1 MTVAETTAPNPR
13 LKNPPLGSSE
23 EHFIY
28 ADGGS
33 ISLGL
38 VELWR
43 QRELVWIFTK
53 RQILVRYQQMALGIF
68 WIILEPLAYLTMMTV
83 VFGML
88 LRVNTGNY
96 PYAVFAFAGIM
107 PWLLFS
113 KATTAAA
120 NSLADNMGLISKV
133 YFQRL
138 LLPVAGVVR
147 EFFDSVVVFVIL
159 VLLAWIFGFPPTAKL
174 LLAPVVLIYTAAAA
188 LAVGL
193 WLASIMVPFR
203 DLRPLLGLVLQAGMY
218 ATPVLYPP
226 DLVPPALLP
235 YYQLNPIYW
244 TIELFRWLL
253 LDRAVTF
260 TASFGYSVG
269 AVVIALLTGLI
280 VFAKGQKQVVD
291 VQ

>member
-1 MTVAETTAPNPR
+1 MVAAEMITMSSRIENT
-13 LKNPPLGSSE
+13 PLSSSE
-23 EHFIY
+23 EHLIE
-28 ADGGS
+28 ADARG

-38 VELWR
+38 AELWR

-53 RQILVRYQQMALGIF
+53 RQIFVRYRQMALGIF
-68 WIILEPLAYLTMMTV
+68 WVILEPLAYLSMMTV

-138 LLPVAGVVR
+138 LLPVAGVIR
-147 EFFDSVVVFVIL
+147 EFFDSAVVFVIL
-159 VLLAWIFGFPPTAKL
+159 VLLAWLSGFPPTAKL
-174 LLAPVVLIYTAAAA
+174 LLAPVVLIYTSAVA

-203 DLRPLLGLVLQAGMY
+203 DIRPLLGLVLQAGMY

-226 DLVPPALLP
+226 DLVPKALLP
-235 YYQLNPIYW
+235 YYQLNPMYW

-253 LDRAVTF
+253 LDRPVTY
-260 TASFGYSVG
+260 TASFGYSIG
-269 AVVIALLTGLI
+269 AVLIALVTGLI
-280 VFAKGQKQVVD
+280 VFANGQKRVVD

>member
-1 MTVAETTAPNPR
+1 MVAAEMTAANSEIENSPM
-13 LKNPPLGSSE
+13 GSSE
-23 EHFIY
+23 EHLIE
-28 ADGGS
+28 AGGGG
-33 ISLGL
+33 ISFGL
-38 VELWR
+38 AELWQ

-53 RQILVRYQQMALGIF
+53 RQIFVRYRQMALGIF
-68 WIILEPLAYLTMMTV
+68 WVALEPLAYLLMMTV

-120 NSLADNMGLISKV
+120 SSLADNMGLISKV

-147 EFFDSVVVFVIL
+147 ELFDSAVVFVIL
-159 VLLAWIFGFPPTAKL
+159 VIMAWTFGYPPTMKL
-174 LLAPVVLIYTAAAA
+174 LLAPVVLMYTSAVA
-188 LAVGL
+188 LAMGL

-203 DLRPLLGLVLQAGMY
+203 DIRPLLGLVLQAGMY

-235 YYQLNPIYW
+235 YYQLNPMYW

-260 TASFGYSVG
+260 TASFGYSIA
-269 AVVIALLTGLI
+269 AVVLGLLTGLI
-280 VFAKGQKQVVD
+280 VFASGQKRVVD

>member
-1 MTVAETTAPNPR
+1 
-13 LKNPPLGSSE
+13 
-23 EHFIY
+23 
-28 ADGGS
+28 
-33 ISLGL
+33 
-38 VELWR
+38 
-43 QRELVWIFTK
+43 
-53 RQILVRYQQMALGIF
+53 
-68 WIILEPLAYLTMMTV
+68 MMTA

-88 LRVNTGNY
+88 LRVDTGKY

-138 LLPVAGVVR
+138 LLPVAGIVR
-147 EFFDSVVVFVIL
+147 ELFDSAIVFVIL
-159 VLLAWIFGFPPTAKL
+159 VLLAWIFGFPPTTKL
-174 LLAPVVLIYTAAAA
+174 LLAPVILIYTSAFA

-203 DLRPLLGLVLQAGMY
+203 DIRPLLGLVLQAGMY
-218 ATPVLYPP
+218 ATPVLYPSN
-226 DLVPPALLP
+226 LVPQTLMP
-235 YYQLNPIYW
+235 YYQLNPMYW

-253 LDRAVTF
+253 LDRPVKF
-260 TASFGYSVG
+260 TASFGYSIG
-269 AVVIALLTGLI
+269 AVVVALLTGLI
-280 VFAKGQKQVVD
+280 VFANGQKRVVD

>member
-1 MTVAETTAPNPR
+1 MTTMSSR
-13 LKNPPLGSSE
+13 IDNPPLQSSE
-23 EHFIY
+23 EHLIE
-28 ADGGS
+28 AGAGG
-33 ISLGL
+33 ISFGL
-38 VELWR
+38 AELWQ

-53 RQILVRYQQMALGIF
+53 RQIFVRYRQMALGIF
-68 WIILEPLAYLTMMTV
+68 WVALEPLAYLSMMTV

-88 LRVNTGNY
+88 LRVNTGKY

-138 LLPVAGVVR
+138 LLPVSGVVR
-147 EFFDSVVVFVIL
+147 ELFDSAVVFVIL

-174 LLAPVVLIYTAAAA
+174 LLAPIVLLYTSVVA

-203 DLRPLLGLVLQAGMY
+203 DIRPLLGLILQAGMY

-226 DLVPPALLP
+226 DLVPQALLP
-235 YYQLNPIYW
+235 YYQLNPMYW

-253 LDRAVTF
+253 LDRPVTY
-260 TASFGYSVG
+260 TASFGYSIG
-269 AVVIALLTGLI
+269 AVVVALLTGLI
-280 VFAKGQKQVVD
+280 VFASGQKRVVD

>member
-1 MTVAETTAPNPR
+1 MTAAETTAMNSR
-13 LKNPPLGSSE
+13 IKNPPLGSSE
-23 EHFIY
+23 EHFIE
-28 ADGGS
+28 ASGGG

-53 RQILVRYQQMALGIF
+53 RQIFVRYQQMALGIF

-88 LRVNTGNY
+88 LRVNTGSY

-138 LLPVAGVVR
+138 LLPVAGIVR
-147 EFFDSVVVFVIL
+147 EFFDSAVVFVIL
-159 VLLAWIFGFPPTAKL
+159 VLLAWIFGFPPTTKL
-174 LLAPVVLIYTAAAA
+174 LLAPVVLIYASAAA

-226 DLVPPALLP
+226 DLVPQALLP
-235 YYQLNPIYW
+235 YYQLNPMYW

-253 LDRAVTF
+253 LDRPVTY
-260 TASFGYSVG
+260 TASFAYSIG
-269 AVVIALLTGLI
+269 AVVIAFVTGLI

>member
-1 MTVAETTAPNPR
+1 MTTVNSGIENSPMDS
-13 LKNPPLGSSE
+13 LE
-23 EHFIY
+23 EHLIE
-28 ADGGS
+28 ADAGG
-33 ISLGL
+33 ISFGL
-38 VELWR
+38 TELWQ
-43 QRELVWIFTK
+43 QRELVWIFTQ
-53 RQILVRYQQMALGIF
+53 RQIFVRYRQMALGIF
-68 WIILEPLAYLTMMTV
+68 WVALEPLAYLLMMTV

-88 LRVNTGNY
+88 LRVNTGKY

-138 LLPVAGVVR
+138 LLPVAGIAR
-147 EFFDSVVVFVIL
+147 ELFDSAVVFVIL
-159 VLLAWIFGFPPTAKL
+159 VCMAWIFGFPPTAKL
-174 LLAPVVLIYTAAAA
+174 LLAPVVLIYTSAVA

-203 DLRPLLGLVLQAGMY
+203 DVRPLLGLVLQAGMY

-226 DLVPPALLP
+226 DLVPRALLP
-235 YYQLNPIYW
+235 YYQLNPMYW

-253 LDRAVTF
+253 LDRPVTF
-260 TASFGYSVG
+260 TASFGYSIG
-269 AVVIALLTGLI
+269 AVVVALLTGLA
-280 VFAKGQKQVVD
+280 VFASGQKRVVD

>member
-1 MTVAETTAPNPR
+1 MTVMNFEIEN
-13 LKNPPLGSSE
+13 SSTVPE
-23 EHFIY
+23 EHVIE
-28 ADGGS
+28 AGAGGVS
-33 ISLGL
+33 FGL
-38 VELWR
+38 AELWQ

-53 RQILVRYQQMALGIF
+53 RQIFVRYRQMALGIF
-68 WIILEPLAYLTMMTV
+68 WVVLEPLAYLLMMTA

-88 LRVNTGNY
+88 LRVNTGKY
-96 PYAVFAFAGIM
+96 PYVVFAFAGIM

-113 KATTAAA
+113 KATSAAA

-138 LLPVAGVVR
+138 LLPVAGVIR
-147 EFFDSVVVFVIL
+147 ELFDSVVVFIIL
-159 VLLAWIFGFPPTAKL
+159 VITAWVFGYPPTTKL
-174 LLAPVVLIYTAAAA
+174 LLAPVILMYTSATA

-226 DLVPPALLP
+226 NLVPRALLP
-235 YYQLNPIYW
+235 FYQLNPMYW

-253 LDRAVTF
+253 LDRPVTF
-260 TASFGYSVG
+260 TASFGYSIG
-269 AVVIALLTGLI
+269 AVVVALLTGLM
-280 VFAKGQKQVVD
+280 VFASGQKRVVD

>member
-1 MTVAETTAPNPR
+1 MTTISPR
-13 LKNPPLGSSE
+13 IENLRLGSSE
-23 EHFIY
+23 EHLIE
-28 ADGGS
+28 ADAGG

-38 VELWR
+38 AELWR

-53 RQILVRYQQMALGIF
+53 RQIFIRYRQMALGIF
-68 WIILEPLAYLTMMTV
+68 WVVLEPLAYLSMMTV

-88 LRVNTGNY
+88 LRVDTGSY

-120 NSLADNMGLISKV
+120 HSLADNMGLISKV

-147 EFFDSVVVFVIL
+147 EFFDSAVVFVIL
-159 VLLAWIFGFPPTAKL
+159 VLLAWIFGFPPAAKL
-174 LLAPVVLIYTAAAA
+174 LLAPVVLIYTSAVA

-203 DLRPLLGLVLQAGMY
+203 DIRPLLGLVLQVGMY

-226 DLVPPALLP
+226 DLVPKALLP
-235 YYQLNPIYW
+235 YYQLNPMYW

-253 LDRAVTF
+253 LDRPVTY
-260 TASFGYSVG
+260 TASFGYSIG

-280 VFAKGQKQVVD
+280 VFANGQKRVVD

>member
-1 MTVAETTAPNPR
+1 MTTM
-13 LKNPPLGSSE
+13 SSGIERPTLDSPE
-23 EHFIY
+23 EHFIE
-28 ADGGS
+28 ADAGGF
-33 ISLGL
+33 SLGL
-38 VELWR
+38 AELWR

-53 RQILVRYQQMALGIF
+53 RQIFVRYRQMALGIF
-68 WIILEPLAYLTMMTV
+68 WVVLEPLAYLTMMTV

-88 LRVNTGNY
+88 LRVNTGKY

-113 KATTAAA
+113 KATMAAA
-120 NSLADNMGLISKV
+120 NSLVDNMALISKV

-147 EFFDSVVVFVIL
+147 EFFDSAVVFVIL
-159 VLLAWIFGFPPTAKL
+159 VLLAWIFGFPPTVRL
-174 LLAPVVLIYTAAAA
+174 LLAPIVLIYTSAVA
-188 LAVGL
+188 LAAGL

-203 DLRPLLGLVLQAGMY
+203 DIRPLLGLVLQAGMY

-226 DLVPPALLP
+226 DLVPRALLP
-235 YYQLNPIYW
+235 YYQLNPMYW

-253 LDRAVTF
+253 LDRPVTY
-260 TASFGYSVG
+260 TASFGYSIG
-269 AVVIALLTGLI
+269 AVAVALLTGFI
-280 VFAKGQKQVVD
+280 VFASGQKRVVD

>member
-1 MTVAETTAPNPR
+1 MSSRIE
-13 LKNPPLGSSE
+13 NPPLGSSE
-23 EHFIY
+23 EHLIE
-28 ADGGS
+28 ADAGG

-53 RQILVRYQQMALGIF
+53 RQIFVRYRQMALGIF
-68 WIILEPLAYLTMMTV
+68 WVVLEPLAYLLMMTA

-88 LRVNTGNY
+88 LRVNTGKY
-96 PYAVFAFAGIM
+96 PYVVFAFAGIM

-120 NSLADNMGLISKV
+120 NSLVDNLGLISKV

-138 LLPVAGVVR
+138 LLPVSGVIR
-147 EFFDSVVVFVIL
+147 ELFDSAVVFIIL
-159 VLLAWIFGFPPTAKL
+159 VVTAWVFGYPPTTKL
-174 LLAPVVLIYTAAAA
+174 LLAPVILVYTSATA

-226 DLVPPALLP
+226 DLVPRALLP
-235 YYQLNPIYW
+235 FYQLNPMYW

-253 LDRAVTF
+253 LDRPVIF
-260 TASFGYSVG
+260 TASFGYSIG
-269 AVVIALLTGLI
+269 AVVVALLTGFV
-280 VFAKGQKQVVD
+280 VFARGQKRVVD

>member
-1 MTVAETTAPNPR
+1 MTALESEIE
-13 LKNPPLGSSE
+13 KSSVSSPD
-23 EHFIY
+23 EHVIDSS
-28 ADGGS
+28 AGG
-33 ISLGL
+33 ISFGL
-38 VELWR
+38 AELWH
-43 QRELVWIFTK
+43 QRELAWIFTK
-53 RQILVRYQQMALGIF
+53 RQIFVRYRQMALGIF
-68 WIILEPLAYLTMMTV
+68 WAVLEPLAYLLMMTA

-88 LRVNTGNY
+88 LRVNTGKY
-96 PYAVFAFAGIM
+96 PYVVFAFAGLM

-120 NSLADNMGLISKV
+120 NSLADNMALISKV

-147 EFFDSVVVFVIL
+147 EVFDSAVVFMIL
-159 VLLAWIFGFPPTAKL
+159 VITAWIFGYPPTAKL
-174 LLAPVVLIYTAAAA
+174 LLAPLILMYTSTFA

-203 DLRPLLGLVLQAGMY
+203 DIRPLLGLLLQAGMY

-235 YYQLNPIYW
+235 YYQMNPMYW

-253 LDRAVTF
+253 LDRPVTF
-260 TASFGYSVG
+260 TASFGYSIG
-269 AVVIALLTGLI
+269 AVAIALATGLV
-280 VFAKGQKQVVD
+280 VFASGQKRVVD

>member
-1 MTVAETTAPNPR
+1 MTALNSDIDNG
-13 LKNPPLGSSE
+13 LIGSAE
-23 EHFIY
+23 EHLIE
-28 ADGGS
+28 AGGGG
-33 ISLGL
+33 ISFGFA
-38 VELWR
+38 ELWQ

-53 RQILVRYQQMALGIF
+53 RQIFVRYRQMALGIF
-68 WIILEPLAYLTMMTV
+68 WVALEPLAYLLMMTV

-138 LLPVAGVVR
+138 LLPVAGIVR
-147 EFFDSVVVFVIL
+147 ELFDSAVVFVIL
-159 VLLAWIFGFPPTAKL
+159 VFTAWIFGFPPTLKL
-174 LLAPVVLIYTAAAA
+174 LLAPIILTYTAVAA
-188 LAVGL
+188 LALGL
-193 WLASIMVPFR
+193 WLACVMVPFR
-203 DLRPLLGLVLQAGMY
+203 DIRPLLGLVLQAGMY

-226 DLVPPALLP
+226 DLVPQALLP
-235 YYQLNPIYW
+235 YYQLNPMYW

-253 LDRAVTF
+253 LDRPIAL
-260 TASFGYSVG
+260 TASFGYSIG
-269 AVVIALLTGLI
+269 AVIFALLTGLI
-280 VFAKGQKQVVD
+280 VFASGQKRVVD

>member
-1 MTVAETTAPNPR
+1 MAAEMTTMSSR
-13 LKNPPLGSSE
+13 IDNPPLQSSE
-23 EHFIY
+23 EHLIE
-28 ADGGS
+28 AGAGG
-33 ISLGL
+33 ISFGL
-38 VELWR
+38 AELWQ

-53 RQILVRYQQMALGIF
+53 RQIFVRYRQMALGIF
-68 WIILEPLAYLTMMTV
+68 WVALEPLAYLSMMTV

-88 LRVNTGNY
+88 LRVNTGKY

-138 LLPVAGVVR
+138 LLPVSGVVR
-147 EFFDSVVVFVIL
+147 ELFDSAVVFVIL

-174 LLAPVVLIYTAAAA
+174 LLAPIVLLYTSVVA

-203 DLRPLLGLVLQAGMY
+203 DIRPLLGLILQAGMY

-226 DLVPPALLP
+226 DLVPQALLP
-235 YYQLNPIYW
+235 YYQLNPMYW

-253 LDRAVTF
+253 LDRPVTY
-260 TASFGYSVG
+260 TASFGYSIG
-269 AVVIALLTGLI
+269 AVVVALLTGLI
-280 VFAKGQKQVVD
+280 VFASGQKRVVD

>member
-1 MTVAETTAPNPR
+1 MTTTVSRIESPVLNSP
-13 LKNPPLGSSE
+13 E
-23 EHFIY
+23 EHLIE
-28 ADGGS
+28 ADAGGF
-33 ISLGL
+33 SLGL

-53 RQILVRYQQMALGIF
+53 RQIVVRYRQMALGIF
-68 WIILEPLAYLTMMTV
+68 WVVLEPLAYLTMMTM
-83 VFGML
+83 VFGFM
-88 LRVNTGNY
+88 LRVNTGKY

-138 LLPVAGVVR
+138 LLPVAAVIR
-147 EFFDSVVVFVIL
+147 EFFDSAVVFVIL
-159 VLLAWIFGFPPTAKL
+159 VLLAWVSGFPPTAKL
-174 LLAPVVLIYTAAAA
+174 LLAPVVLIYTSAVS

-203 DLRPLLGLVLQAGMY
+203 DIRPLLGLVLQAGMY

-226 DLVPPALLP
+226 DLVPHALLP
-235 YYQLNPIYW
+235 YYQLNPMYW

-253 LDRAVTF
+253 LDRPVGF
-260 TASFGYSVG
+260 TASFAYSVG
-269 AVVIALLTGLI
+269 AVVITLVTGLV
-280 VFAKGQKQVVD
+280 VFASGQKQVVD

>member
-1 MTVAETTAPNPR
+1 M
-13 LKNPPLGSSE
+13 GSPE
-23 EHFIY
+23 EHLIA
-28 ADGGS
+28 ADAGG

-38 VELWR
+38 AELWR
-43 QRELVWIFTK
+43 QRELVWIFTQ
-53 RQILVRYQQMALGIF
+53 RQIFVRYRQMALGIF
-68 WIILEPLAYLTMMTV
+68 WVALEPLANLLMMTA

-88 LRVNTGNY
+88 LRVDTGKY
-96 PYAVFAFAGIM
+96 PYVVFAFAGIM

-138 LLPVAGVVR
+138 LLPVAGIVR
-147 EFFDSVVVFVIL
+147 ELFDSAIVFVIL
-159 VLLAWIFGFPPTAKL
+159 VLLAWIFGFPPTTKL
-174 LLAPVVLIYTAAAA
+174 LLAPVILIYTSAFA

-203 DLRPLLGLVLQAGMY
+203 DIRPLLGLVLQAGMY

-226 DLVPPALLP
+226 NLVPHALMP
-235 YYQLNPIYW
+235 YYQLNPMYW

-253 LDRAVTF
+253 LDRPAMF
-260 TASFGYSVG
+260 TASFGYSIG
-269 AVVIALLTGLI
+269 AVVVALLTGLI
-280 VFAKGQKQVVD
+280 VFANGQKRVVD

>member
-1 MTVAETTAPNPR
+1 MTASNSEIANSSIG
-13 LKNPPLGSSE
+13 LSE
-23 EHFIY
+23 EHLIQ
-28 ADGGS
+28 ADAGG

-38 VELWR
+38 AELWQ

-53 RQILVRYQQMALGIF
+53 RQIFVRYRQMALGIF
-68 WIILEPLAYLTMMTV
+68 WVVVEPLAYLLMMTA

-96 PYAVFAFAGIM
+96 PYVVFAFAGLM

-120 NSLADNMGLISKV
+120 NSLVDNMGLISKV

-138 LLPVAGVVR
+138 LLPVAGVIR
-147 EFFDSVVVFVIL
+147 ELFDSAVVFVIL
-159 VLLAWIFGFPPTAKL
+159 VFTAWIFGYPPTAKL
-174 LLAPVVLIYTAAAA
+174 LLAPIILTYTSAVA
-188 LAVGL
+188 LAMGL
-193 WLASIMVPFR
+193 WLACIMVPFR
-203 DLRPLLGLVLQAGMY
+203 DIRPLLGLVLQAGMY

-226 DLVPPALLP
+226 NLVPQSLLP
-235 YYQLNPIYW
+235 YYQLNPMYW

-253 LDRAVTF
+253 LDRPVTL
-260 TASFGYSVG
+260 TASFGYSIG
-269 AVVIALLTGLI
+269 AVVVALLTGLI
-280 VFAKGQKQVVD
+280 VFANGQKRVVD